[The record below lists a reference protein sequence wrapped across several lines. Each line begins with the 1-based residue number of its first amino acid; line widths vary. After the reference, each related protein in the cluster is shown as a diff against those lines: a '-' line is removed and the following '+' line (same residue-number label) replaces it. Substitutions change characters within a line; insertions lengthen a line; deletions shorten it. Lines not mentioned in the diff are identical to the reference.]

1 MMNFCLKRD
10 LAGGK
15 RGQYI
20 DIFLRLVDYGLNFM
34 KVKIIL

>member
-10 LAGGK
+10 LTREK